1 MTLKKFPATLNK
13 LAWSSTKSLSW
24 DVTAQTSGSGRVRTL
39 TNQLLP
45 CWTIETKF
53 AHLNDEEARRFLGFV
68 ASVKG
73 GFEPFL
79 WKDPEDH
86 KAAGQ
91 VCAMSEPGK
100 YQAVIPMGDFLE
112 PCEYIEDV
120 TVYVDGTK
128 QDQARYSVAN
138 GMIIFHDG
146 VAPAAGAVVKAD
158 YTYYFKVRFK
168 DSSAGIT
175 AIFNNFNQ
183 SKTFKLMT
191 AR

>member
-1 MTLKKFPATLNK
+1 MRRVD
-13 LAWSSTKSLSW
+13 SSALWHPSR
-24 DVTAQTSGSGRVRTL
+24 AGSSHSFGRTQRTIRPWGRYA
-39 TNQLLP
+39 P
-45 CWTIETKF
+45 CQSQGSIRPSSRW
-53 AHLNDEEARRFLGFV
+53 
-68 ASVKG
+68 
-73 GFEPFL
+73 
-79 WKDPEDH
+79 
-86 KAAGQ
+86 
-91 VCAMSEPGK
+91 
-100 YQAVIPMGDFLE
+100 VISSS

-128 QDQARYSVAN
+128 QDQARYSVTN
-138 GMIIFHDG
+138 GMIVFHDG